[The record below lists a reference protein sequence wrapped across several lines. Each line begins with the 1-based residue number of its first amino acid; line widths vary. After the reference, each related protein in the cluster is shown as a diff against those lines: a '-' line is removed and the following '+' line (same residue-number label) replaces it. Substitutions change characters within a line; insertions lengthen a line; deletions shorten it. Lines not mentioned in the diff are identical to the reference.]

1 MPILRTFFLSEFGPS
16 TDFSERNENPSVA
29 FPPRFHGLA
38 HFSAPVKL
46 FRKSTGLAFSFLEVP
61 FFDRMNPSCLNLSVK
76 VGPTPHLPSPSDPLS
91 KTDTLSEGC
100 CAFTC
105 VFFVCLMISQGR
117 RPDCKTPAPSIGLS
131 RGGPGGAWPSPP
143 PAPPGRRRTRPPR
156 QAAAPRKSG
165 PGHCLALVPPFPPP
179 QAVGWRTIIGLPIP
193 WWRFRP
199 NWEKR
204 HELFPY
210 SRFQTVVITFET
222 STSILEQDQ
231 KVLVATSVGV
241 PNETPRES
249 TILHSGNKNASRFR
263 PTLWIWSCTSFP
275 LK

>member
-1 MPILRTFFLSEFGPS
+1 LCFFCVFDDFSRSATRLQDTRTLHWTVAGWSGGGMAVPAPRPAGEAAYQAAQAGRSPEEVKPRPLLGTGPS
-16 TDFSERNENPSVA
+16 
-29 FPPRFHGLA
+29 L
-38 HFSAPVKL
+38 
-46 FRKSTGLAFSFLEVP
+46 
-61 FFDRMNPSCLNLSVK
+61 
-76 VGPTPHLPSPSDPLS
+76 
-91 KTDTLSEGC
+91 
-100 CAFTC
+100 
-105 VFFVCLMISQGR
+105 
-117 RPDCKTPAPSIGLS
+117 
-131 RGGPGGAWPSPP
+131 
-143 PAPPGRRRTRPPR
+143 
-156 QAAAPRKSG
+156 
-165 PGHCLALVPPFPPP
+165 FPPP